1 MNREIVQKSRH
12 IACANHCLENFS
24 LQEKKIVELNVHSSL
39 LICSH
44 YMGNMRTGR
53 AREKDIEASS
63 GIWTV
68 VNTSFMTDF
77 HWIGCDFI
85 NAA

>member
-1 MNREIVQKSRH
+1 
-12 IACANHCLENFS
+12 
-24 LQEKKIVELNVHSSL
+24 
-39 LICSH
+39 
-44 YMGNMRTGR
+44 MGNMRTGR

-77 HWIGCDFI
+77 HWIGWDFI